1 MTKRPSDK
9 NTSSPNTWD
18 FWIDRGG
25 TFTDIVGRK
34 PDGHLVAHKL
44 LSENP
49 EAYRDAAVQG
59 IRELLGLAPGEPIPP
74 GRIGAVKMGTT
85 VATNALLE
93 RKGERTLLITTRG
106 FRDALR
112 IGYQARPRIFAREIV
127 KPDMLFERVIEVDE
141 RVRADGTV
149 EHAPDLAAIEPD
161 LRRAYEDGIRA
172 AAIVFMHAYRYPE
185 HERQVAVLARRI
197 LPQVSVSHEIS
208 PLIKLIGRG
217 DTTVVDAYL
226 SPILR
231 RYVEQVATALDAQAS
246 SRLPP
251 RSGGEGSGVGG
262 SAKYEMLAE
271 TPHPYPPHHASHGGR
286 ERSGASGGEARLMFM
301 MSSGGLTAAE
311 LFQGKDAILSGPA
324 GGVVSMAQTAREAGF
339 GRVIGFD
346 MGGTSTDV
354 SHYDGE
360 YERAFETEVAGV
372 RMRAPMMRIHTVA
385 AGGGSILHFDGAR
398 FRVGPDSAGANPGPA
413 CYRRGG
419 PLAVTDANV
428 MVGKLIPDFFPKI
441 FGPSQDQPLDAEAV
455 RTAFDAL
462 AREVGGK
469 TPEEIADGFIR
480 IAVENMANAIKKI
493 SVQRGYDVTRYALNS
508 FGGAGGQHACL
519 VADAL
524 GMTNVLIHPFSSLLS
539 AYGMGLADIRA
550 TRQQAIEE
558 PLGGKALTTLN
569 RIGKALGKAVKDEVA
584 GQGVPDRDIKVIVR
598 AHIRYAGTDT
608 ALVVD
613 AGVIPP
619 PERGRMVSRTAAS
632 RVRVKRGKKSPTGRT
647 SRVDL
652 PLSGGGKTL
661 EAMTR
666 AFEKA
671 HKAQFGFIDRTKQLV
686 LEAVS
691 VEAIGGGAKFR
702 ERALKT
708 TRAKLPSPARR
719 TKFFSQ
725 GAWHNAA
732 VYTREQLKP
741 GHTVKGPAIIIEP
754 HQTIVVEPGWQ
765 AALTPKN
772 HLVLTRIKKLKRAAA
787 VGTTSDPVMLEVFN
801 NLFMSIAEQMGV
813 ALQNTAY
820 SVNIKERLDF
830 SCAVFSGDGALV
842 ANAPHM
848 PVHLGSMDRAVE
860 TIIRENKGNIRPGD
874 VYAINAP
881 YNGGTHLPDITV
893 CTPVFDFSSSPP
905 PLRGRSAAA
914 GRREGGNRQSTL
926 IASTPLPNPPPQGG
940 RERAGASRE
949 GRILFWVA
957 SRGHHADVGGIS
969 PGSMSPNATT
979 IEEEGVYLDNFKLVD
994 RGRFREK
1001 DIHAALTG
1009 ATYPARNPVQN
1020 INDLKAQIAANEKGV
1035 QELRKMVQHFSLP
1048 VVQAYM
1054 NHVQDNAAESVRRVI
1069 DKLHDSEFRYEMDQ
1083 GTEIRVKI
1091 TVDKRKREATVDF
1104 TGTSP
1109 QQPTNFNAPEPVTRA
1124 AVLYVFRVMVD
1135 DDIPMNAGCLRPINI
1150 VIPKGTMLTPEYPA
1164 AVVAGNVEVSQAV
1177 TNCLF
1182 GALGALAAAQGTM
1195 NNLNFGKERYQYY
1208 ETICSGSP
1216 AGPGFN
1222 GTDAVHTHMTNT
1234 RLTDPEILEF
1244 RYPVLLD
1251 DFHIRK
1257 GSGGKGRW
1265 CAGDGIRRTIRFLER
1280 MECTIL
1286 SGHRRVR
1293 PFGLAGGEAGQVGEN
1308 SVRRKDGR
1316 IEKLAGCDATVLEAG
1331 EAIII
1336 QTPTAGGYGKAD

>member
-1 MTKRPSDK
+1 MAAEKS
-9 NTSSPNTWD
+9 WD

-59 IRELLGLAPGEPIPP
+59 IRDLLGLKRGEPIPA
-74 GRIGAVKMGTT
+74 GRVGAVKMGTT

-93 RKGERTLLITTRG
+93 RKGERTLLVTTEG

-112 IGYQARPRIFAREIV
+112 IGYQARPKIFAKQIV
-127 KPDMLFERVIEVDE
+127 KPDMLFERVIEVGE

-149 EHAPDLAAIEPD
+149 EQAPDLAA
-161 LRRAYEDGIRA
+161 LRRELDAAMADGIKA
-172 AAIVFMHAYRYPE
+172 VAIVFMHAYRHPE
-185 HERQVAVLARRI
+185 HEKKVAALARD
-197 LPQVSVSHEIS
+197 LGFPQVSVSHEVS
-208 PLIKLIGRG
+208 PLIKLVGRG

-231 RYVEQVATALDAQAS
+231 RYVERVADEMQGGAANATSPPLEKGRSARVSAPGGDRQQDDP
-246 SRLPP
+246 LP
-251 RSGGEGSGVGG
+251 G
-262 SAKYEMLAE
+262 
-271 TPHPYPPHHASHGGR
+271 PPLFKGR
-286 ERSGASGGEARLMFM
+286 ERSGANRENGGNPRLMFM
-301 MSSGGLTAAE
+301 MSSGGLTAAD

-339 GRVIGFD
+339 NRVIGFD

-354 SHYDGE
+354 SHFDGE

-372 RMRAPMMRIHTVA
+372 RMRAPMMLIHTVA

-398 FRVGPDSAGANPGPA
+398 FRVGPDSAGANPGPK

-428 MVGKLIPDFFPKI
+428 MAGKLIPDYFPKI
-441 FGPSQDQPLDAEAV
+441 FGPGQDQPLDAKAV
-455 RTAFDAL
+455 QDAFTAL
-462 AREVGGK
+462 ARKVGDGRK
-469 TPEEIADGFIR
+469 PEDVADGFIR

-493 SVQRGYDVTRYALNS
+493 SVQRGYDVTRYALNC

-524 GMTNVLIHPFSSLLS
+524 GMTRVLIHPFSSLLS
-539 AYGMGLADIRA
+539 AYGMGLADIRSV
-550 TRQQAIEE
+550 RQQAIEE
-558 PLGGKALTTLN
+558 PFGANSLAALKK
-569 RIGKALGKAVKDEVA
+569 IGTRLGKETKDEVA
-584 GQGVPDRDIKVIVR
+584 GQGVPAAKIKVVLR

-608 ALVVD
+608 ALVVN
-613 AGVIPP
+613 AGSL
-619 PERGRMVSRTAAS
+619 R
-632 RVRVKRGKKSPTGRT
+632 
-647 SRVDL
+647 
-652 PLSGGGKTL
+652 
-661 EAMTR
+661 AMKL

-671 HKAQFGFIDRTKQLV
+671 HKAQFGFVDRKKEMV
-686 LEAVS
+686 VEAVS
-691 VEAIGGGAKFR
+691 VEAIGGGARFR
-702 ERALKT
+702 ERKLAR
-708 TRAKLPSPARR
+708 TRSKLPSPARR
-719 TKFFSQ
+719 TRFFSAGQ
-725 GAWHNAA
+725 WHKAA
-732 VYTREQLKP
+732 VYTRGQLRP
-741 GHTVKGPAIIIEP
+741 GHKVKGPAIVIEP
-754 HQTIVVEPGWQ
+754 HQTIVVESGWQ
-765 AALTPKN
+765 AELTAKN
-772 HLVLTRIKKLKRAAA
+772 HLVLARIVKLKRASAI
-787 VGTTSDPVMLEVFN
+787 GTKADPVMLEVFN

-830 SCAVFSGDGALV
+830 SCAVFDGSGSLV

-860 TIIRENKGNIRPGD
+860 TIIRENAGKIRPGD

-893 CTPVFDFSSSPP
+893 CTPVFDDGK
-905 PLRGRSAAA
+905 R
-914 GRREGGNRQSTL
+914 
-926 IASTPLPNPPPQGG
+926 
-940 RERAGASRE
+940 
-949 GRILFWVA
+949 RILFWVA

-979 IEEEGVYLDNFKLVD
+979 IEEEGVYMDNFKLVD

-1001 DIHAALTG
+1001 ELNDALTG
-1009 ATYPARNPVQN
+1009 AKYPARNPVQN
-1020 INDLKAQIAANEKGV
+1020 VNDLKAQIAANEKGV
-1035 QELRKMVQHFSLP
+1035 QELRKMVTHFTMP
-1048 VVQAYM
+1048 VVKAYM
-1054 NHVQDNAAESVRRVI
+1054 QHVQDNAAESVRRVI
-1069 DKLHDSEFRYEMDQ
+1069 DRLHDSEFAYEMDQ
-1083 GTEIRVKI
+1083 GTCIKVKI
-1091 TVDKRKREATVDF
+1091 TVDKRKREASVDF

-1164 AVVAGNVEVSQAV
+1164 AVVAGNVETSQAV

-1182 GALGALAAAQGTM
+1182 GALKALAAAQGTM
-1195 NNLNFGKERYQYY
+1195 NNLNFGNAKYQYY

-1216 AGPGFN
+1216 AGPGFD

-1244 RYPVLLD
+1244 RYPVLLE

-1257 GSGGKGRW
+1257 GSGGRGKW
-1265 CAGDGIRRTIRFLER
+1265 KAGDGIRRTIRFLEE
-1280 MECTIL
+1280 MECTL
-1286 SGHRRVR
+1286 LTGHRRVR
-1293 PFGLAGGEAGQVGEN
+1293 PFGLEGGEAGQVGEN
-1308 SVRRKDGR
+1308 AVRRRDGR
-1316 IEKLAGCDATVLEAG
+1316 IEKLQGCDATVIGAG

-1336 QTPTAGGYGKAD
+1336 RTPTAGGYGDPKERNQ